1 MQKKIPQGTLQ
12 ATWKPVSL
20 YMQNK
25 LIAWVTEFK
34 ELNKHASMETTAK
47 PETKHWSAWLTI
59 VANLPECEYRCK
71 VLTNE

>member
-1 MQKKIPQGTLQ
+1 
-12 ATWKPVSL
+12 
-20 YMQNK
+20 MQNK